1 MAENVG
7 NGGGLRLVETW
18 MVSRTQSVT
27 GPHLAPWGAARAPS
41 DTAGDPASTEAGVAL
56 FSVGAAVTVR
66 ASTPRRRCPNAAT
79 AENYKQ
85 DKAEGGR
92 FERRG
97 LGAAG
102 AAKGRKYPENQ
113 PMFPKHIFRRP
124 IPERP

>member
-1 MAENVG
+1 MADNVG
-7 NGGGLRLVETW
+7 PGGGLRLVETW
-18 MVSRTQSVT
+18 MVSRTQSMT

-85 DKAEGGR
+85 DKAEGGDSNAEVS
-92 FERRG
+92 ERQAQ
-97 LGAAG
+97 LKAG
-102 AAKGRKYPENQ
+102 NTRRISPCYPS
-113 PMFPKHIFRRP
+113 
-124 IPERP
+124 